1 VDRSWFAY
9 LCFTVPLFFFVAPTD
24 PEIGKWPRWG
34 QALVRV
40 RDVPIRGGLR
50 GADRI
55 HLRRCE
61 AAADAVRT
69 VDAAGNRHSLCDRNN
84 LVLHSPRPSTEAVP
98 RLRAYRKGRIS
109 ILSALRCFVAANVLE
124 MR

>member
-1 VDRSWFAY
+1 MA
-9 LCFTVPLFFFVAPTD
+9 
-24 PEIGKWPRWG
+24 
-34 QALVRV
+34 AL
-40 RDVPIRGGLR
+40 GTSAAHLR
-50 GADRI
+50 GFPVPSGVGCADRI
-55 HLRRCE
+55 HLWRCE
-61 AAADAVRT
+61 AAADAVRL
-69 VDAAGNRHSLCDRNN
+69 VDPAGDLHPLCDRND